1 MSQKKDSHNL
11 KRNILNELSQSYSS
25 IHKSYKYFK
34 KLSKNKYKII
44 ESANWVLDNLYLI
57 EREYKN
63 IKHNISNKYL
73 LLNMSEL
80 WAFPLMLKI
89 NLILNLSKY
98 IEELVLIQ

>member
-44 ESANWVLDNLYLI
+44 DIDNT
-57 EREYKN
+57 
-63 IKHNISNKYL
+63 
-73 LLNMSEL
+73 
-80 WAFPLMLKI
+80 
-89 NLILNLSKY
+89 
-98 IEELVLIQ
+98 EELNTLKTNLKKIDSNI